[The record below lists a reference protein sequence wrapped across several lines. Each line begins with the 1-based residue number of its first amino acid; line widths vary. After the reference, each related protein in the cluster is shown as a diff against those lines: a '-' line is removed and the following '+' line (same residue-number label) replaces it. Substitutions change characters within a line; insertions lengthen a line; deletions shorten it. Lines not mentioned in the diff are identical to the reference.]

1 MPRIITPG
9 LAVKHLRRYRQV
21 IAVLTKYG
29 FGEIFGQIRIWEY
42 VNIERRFLRREGQF
56 AHLTT
61 GERMRRAMEELGPT
75 FVKLGQML
83 STRPDLLPHAY
94 ILELEKLQSQVK
106 PLPTEVVKH
115 VIESELGRPVSEIFG
130 SFEDQP
136 VAAASLAQVHRATI
150 KGQTVAVKVQRPN
163 VAQIIEVDLEIM
175 HNLATLAERYLKGVH
190 VLNPVGLVREF
201 ATNLR
206 RELDFRVEANN
217 MKRFAHNFAGTPW
230 VHVPEVYPEN
240 CCTQKVLIMEYI
252 QGINISDVGRLR
264 GEGYDLELI
273 ARHGGD
279 IVFRSSL
286 EYGFFHADPHPGNLF
301 ILPGNLLCLLDYG
314 MMGILSGR
322 DRERLASLLYF
333 MENNDEKRTSRALLS
348 LMESRAVADAEDLE
362 LEVSRIIMEYAH
374 TSLTEA
380 HLGNML
386 FKLLRLLNEH
396 NARFPTHLIWL
407 FKSVATLEDVS
418 RKIDPNF
425 RMLEF
430 SRPYA
435 RRLILKQFGP
445 ARQAR
450 EAYFSSLDSLNLL
463 KDLPYDMSIILDQLK
478 KGRAKIEFEHIGLE
492 PIRKTLDRVSHHIAL
507 TMLIAALII
516 SSSLIVLARLP
527 PLVGAMPALA
537 LGGFILSGLLLLMLV
552 FSIIFER

>member
-1 MPRIITPG
+1 MPTIITPG

-21 IAVLTKYG
+21 IGVLTKYG

-42 VNIERRFLRREGQF
+42 VNIERRFLRRQAQF

-94 ILELEKLQSQVK
+94 IQELEKLQSQVK
-106 PLPTEVVKH
+106 PLPTAVIKG
-115 VIESELGRPVSEIFG
+115 VIETELGRPINEIFT
-130 SFEDQP
+130 SFDDEP
-136 VAAASLAQVHRATI
+136 IAAASLAQVHRASI
-150 KGQTVAVKVQRPN
+150 KGETVAVKVQRPN
-163 VAQIIEVDLEIM
+163 VAQIIEVDLDIM
-175 HNLATLAERYLKGVH
+175 HNLAALAERYLKSVH

-217 MKRFAHNFAGTPW
+217 MKRFAQNFAGTPG
-230 VHVPEVYPEN
+230 VHVPVVYPEN
-240 CCTQKVLIMEYI
+240 CCTHRVLIMEYI

-279 IVFRSSL
+279 IVFRSAL
-286 EYGFFHADPHPGNLF
+286 EYGFFHADPHPGNLL
-301 ILPGNLLCLLDYG
+301 ILPGNVLCLLDYG

-322 DRERLASLLYF
+322 DRERLANLLYF

-348 LMESRAVADAEDLE
+348 LMESRAVTEAEELE
-362 LEVSRIIMEYAH
+362 LDVSRIIMEYAH

-380 HLGNML
+380 HLGEML
-386 FKLLRLLNEH
+386 FRLLRLLNEH

-418 RKIDPNF
+418 RKIDPEF

-435 RRLILKQFGP
+435 RRLILRQFGP
-445 ARQAR
+445 RRQAR
-450 EAYFSSLDSLNLL
+450 EVYFSSLDTLNLL
-463 KDLPYDMSIILDQLK
+463 KDLPYDLSIILDQFK
-478 KGRAKIEFEHIGLE
+478 KGRAKIEFEHVGLE
-492 PIRKTLDRVSHHIAL
+492 PIRKTIDRVSHHIAL
-507 TMLIAALII
+507 TLLIAALII
-516 SSSLIVLARLP
+516 SSSLIVLSKLP
-527 PLVGAMPALA
+527 PLIGEMPVLA
-537 LGGFILSGLLLLMLV
+537 FAGYIVSGLLLLVLV
-552 FSIIFER
+552 VSILLER